1 MSGSNPLRWKPRS
14 LQQLV
19 LLGFLLV
26 VTPLCVLIFKATQTL
41 TEQNDMLREYAQQS
55 LDTAERAQQMSR
67 IAEDLVRASRQFQI
81 VQQPHIEERLRLQV
95 DAYRI
100 ELGVQS
106 FWLDNDRQIA
116 NLHQQLDKL
125 IQTPED
131 TAPARALFDAT
142 AQLNQALRQRLQ
154 HRLIQLNTESSQ
166 TRQQVWLMTVC
177 LLTLSGLLILLMLST
192 INRPV
197 QILSER
203 IRAMGQGER
212 GSFNSASGPR
222 ELMALHDELNWLS
235 EQLDALEQDKQRF
248 LRHMSHELK
257 TPLTSL
263 REGSDLLAEGV
274 TGALNHEQQE
284 VVQLLQEQSRALQT
298 LIEQLLDYNHLSQ
311 GVTLNLEQVTVYS
324 LISDALAPF
333 QLALQQKQIQLAL
346 PDTLIHWPT
355 DPHLLMRILGNL
367 ISNAA
372 LYGACGTTLRIHHE
386 ISDGA
391 LLIDV
396 SNQGPLIPD
405 AEIDHLFEPF
415 YQGTNRRSGPIKGSG
430 IGLSIAH
437 DAAQALNGQLT
448 LHENSNDIVTFR
460 LSLPRPE

>member
-1 MSGSNPLRWKPRS
+1 MPGTNPLRWKPRS

-26 VTPLCVLIFKATQTL
+26 VAPLCVLIFKATQTL
-41 TEQNDMLREYAQQS
+41 TEQNETLREYAQQA
-55 LDTAERAQQMSR
+55 LDTSARAQHMSQM
-67 IAEDLVRASRQFQI
+67 AEDLVRASRQFQI
-81 VQQPHIEERLRLQV
+81 VQQPRIEERLRLQA

-106 FWLDNDRQIA
+106 FWLNNDHQI
-116 NLHQQLDKL
+116 
-125 IQTPED
+125 E
-131 TAPARALFDAT
+131 
-142 AQLNQALRQRLQ
+142 QLNKLLDALVEQPTDADSAHKLFEATQYLNQSLRQRLQ
-154 HRLIQLNTESSQ
+154 HRLSTLNTESSR
-166 TRQQVWLMTVC
+166 TRQQVWLMTVS
-177 LLTLSGLLILLMLST
+177 LITLSGLLILLMLGT

-197 QILSER
+197 QILSAR
-203 IRAMGQGER
+203 IRALGKGER
-212 GSFNSASGPR
+212 GVFKGARGPK

-235 EQLDALEQDKQRF
+235 EQLEALEQDKQQF

-274 TGALNHEQQE
+274 TGPLTQDQQD
-284 VVQLLQEQSRALQT
+284 VVNLLQAQSRALQA
-298 LIEQLLDYNHLSQ
+298 LIEQLLDYNQLSQ
-311 GVTLNLEQVTVYS
+311 GVSLKLEQVTVYS

-355 DPHLLMRILGNL
+355 DPHLLMRVLSNL
-367 ISNAA
+367 ISNAT
-372 LYGACGTTLRIHHE
+372 LYSASHSTLKIHHE
-386 ISDGA
+386 VSDA
-391 LLIDV
+391 TLHIDV
-396 SNQGPLIPD
+396 TNQGPLIPD
-405 AEIDHLFEPF
+405 ADVSRLFEPF
-415 YQGTNRRSGPIKGSG
+415 FQGRNRRSGPVKGSG

-437 DAAQALNGQLT
+437 DAAQALNGRLVLQ
-448 LHENSNDIVTFR
+448 ENSNNTVTFR